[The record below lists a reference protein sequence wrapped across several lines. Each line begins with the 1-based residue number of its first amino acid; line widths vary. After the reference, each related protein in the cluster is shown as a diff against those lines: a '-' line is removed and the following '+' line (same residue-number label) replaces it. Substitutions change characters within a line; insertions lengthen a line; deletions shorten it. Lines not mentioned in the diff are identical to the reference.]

1 MTTIRNMINH
11 ASQQFT
17 ESDTSRLDAHVLL
30 GHILGVN
37 RAYLLAHD
45 DEILTDAQQQQIEAY
60 IKRHAQGEPIAYIL
74 GTKGFYDLE
83 FRVTPDVLIPRPE
96 TELLL
101 EEALHLMRDNPTCYA
116 ADIGTGSGALAV
128 TFSVH
133 MPKSQVYA
141 IDVSA
146 AALTI
151 AKSNADMNQASMQ
164 FFEGNLAQPLIDQHI
179 KLDLLMA
186 NLPYIRRDE
195 MSSLAVSQHEPHLAL
210 DGGDDGLDLIRDLLS
225 QIPLVCNVGAM
236 ILLEIG
242 AEQGKALQSLVA
254 DQLGVVNCDI
264 LKDYAGH
271 DRLGRFQI

>member
-1 MTTIRNMINH
+1 MITIRNIINH
-11 ASQQFT
+11 ATKQFT
-17 ESDTSRLDAHVLL
+17 QSDTPRLDAQVLL

-45 DEILTDAQQQQIEAY
+45 DEMLADAQQQQVEAY

-101 EEALHLMRDNPTCYA
+101 EEALRLMEGNPTCSA

-128 TFSVH
+128 TFAIH

-146 AALTI
+146 AALAI
-151 AKSNADMNQASMQ
+151 AKSNADINQASVQ

-186 NLPYIRRDE
+186 NLPYIRHDE
-195 MSSLAVSQHEPHLAL
+195 MSSLAVSQHESHLAL
-210 DGGDDGLDLIRDLLS
+210 DGGDDGLDLIRDLLP
-225 QIPLVCNVGAM
+225 QIPLVCNIGAM
-236 ILLEIG
+236 VLLEIG
-242 AEQGKALQSLVA
+242 AEQGNALQSLVA
-254 DQLGVVNCDI
+254 DQLGVNCDI